1 MKQVIS
7 CFYLFFLY
15 NVLFCSNK
23 TENINHCLKLLQTF
37 IINQYLYKR
46 DNILVVLYFY
56 FFEPTQTVLQTKQ
69 CTDEMREY
77 DGKII
82 ECSLDG
88 DGWVIMR
95 ERTDKSFPNSFNTA
109 KGLYVLF

>member
-1 MKQVIS
+1 
-7 CFYLFFLY
+7 
-15 NVLFCSNK
+15 
-23 TENINHCLKLLQTF
+23 
-37 IINQYLYKR
+37 
-46 DNILVVLYFY
+46 
-56 FFEPTQTVLQTKQ
+56 
-69 CTDEMREY
+69 MREY

-109 KGLYVLF
+109 KGLFVCFFLRKTEFN